1 VASRSEAQWRRIL
14 TPARMKLVDALLEQD
29 QDLSLAAT
37 RVWSLLE
44 TLLKIDAD
52 AVDAAPEI
60 VHRQGEAVVFSV
72 ATSAGPLFVATLPM
86 KFALGVTRVLATR
99 VYDRKEAVAAEQP
112 SYETGM
118 EKTLSGPQG
127 QAVFS
132 LRQPLAFKDMANL
145 GKGVYFSNYFNWMGK
160 ARELPLKPVYDEL
173 VPQFTS
179 GKWGM
184 VTNNSKIV
192 YVDEAAGSDMLETR
206 TWLGPDRFDNGA
218 SFTLHY
224 EWHKQT
230 PDGEKRLVAFGE
242 QSTSWVEIVGHGQ
255 VELRPA
261 PDYLNEFFDRSGIL
275 PRNEQAYLPPVHESA
290 PLAGTDLGAQLYCAP
305 AGPKIEPRLEQVV
318 FQTTLEDANL
328 VGNIYFA
335 NYAVWQGRVRDQF
348 FHGLAPQLY
357 NGGSRDGELFCIES
371 SVDHLREAMPF
382 DRIEVHMSLKTLYA
396 NGLVLWFDYYRRTPQ
411 DELQKLATGE
421 HKCLWV
427 RHDRNNQLV
436 PNAMPADLIDP
447 LGAYLGERRKRVL
460 SSRGLVKSTYLGKR
474 EALPGRAPV
483 FSLDNHK

>member
-1 VASRSEAQWRRIL
+1 
-14 TPARMKLVDALLEQD
+14 
-29 QDLSLAAT
+29 
-37 RVWSLLE
+37 
-44 TLLKIDAD
+44 
-52 AVDAAPEI
+52 
-60 VHRQGEAVVFSV
+60 
-72 ATSAGPLFVATLPM
+72 M
-86 KFALGVTRVLATR
+86 KFAPGVTRVLAAR
-99 VYDRKEAVAAEQP
+99 VYDQKEAAAAEQP
-112 SYETGM
+112 SHDPGM
-118 EKTLSGPQG
+118 EKTLDGPQG

-132 LRQPLAFKDMANL
+132 LRQPLTFRDMANP
-145 GKGVYFSNYFNWMGK
+145 GKGAYFSNYFNWMGK
-160 ARELPLKPVYDEL
+160 ARELPLKPIYDEL

-179 GKWGM
+179 GQWGM

-192 YVDEAAGSDMLETR
+192 YVDEAAGNDMLETR
-206 TWLGPDRFDNGA
+206 TWLGPDRFGNQA
-218 SFTLHY
+218 SYTLHY

-230 PDGEKRLVAFGE
+230 PGGEKSLVAFGE

-275 PRNEQAYLPPVHESA
+275 PRNEQAYLPPVPESA
-290 PLAGTDLGAQLYCAP
+290 PLAGTDLGEQIYCAP

-348 FHGLAPQLY
+348 FHSLAPQLY

-382 DRIEVHMSLKTLYA
+382 DRIEVHMSLKTLHA
-396 NGLVLWFDYYRRTPQ
+396 NGLVLWFDYYRKDPQ
-411 DELQKLATGE
+411 GQLQKLATGE

-427 RHDRNNQLV
+427 RHDQNNRLV
-436 PNAMPADLIDP
+436 PEALPADLIDP
-447 LGAYLGERRKRVL
+447 LGACLGELRKRVL
-460 SSRGLVKSTYLGKR
+460 SSRGLVKSTYLMEKW
-474 EALPGRAPV
+474 
-483 FSLDNHK
+483 NCN